1 MACRLSYLAAF
12 GIFPDQGSDLCLLHW
27 QADSLPLSHQGSPRF
42 KIYFE
47 SRAER
52 ICCWFG
58 CVCLVVQLCPTLC
71 DLMGYSRQAS
81 LSMEILQAR
90 ILQWVAMPSSRGSS
104 QPRDGTQVSRL
115 QVDSVLSEPP
125 GKPIYIYLYMYIWLC
140 WVFIATQFFPS
151 CGKQGLLSSC
161 GTWAFYCGGV
171 SRCRAQT
178 LEHKGFICFGSQAL
192 ECRLRSCGARA

>member
-1 MACRLSYLAAF
+1 MPFCTWEFTVRSVVLTFF
-12 GIFPDQGSDLCLLHW
+12 GLK
-27 QADSLPLSHQGSPRF
+27 DSLCAVLSLSVMSDSATPWTTARQPPLSLG
-42 KIYFE
+42 
-47 SRAER
+47 
-52 ICCWFG
+52 
-58 CVCLVVQLCPTLC
+58 
-71 DLMGYSRQAS
+71 
-81 LSMEILQAR
+81 ILQAG
-90 ILQWVAMPSSRGSS
+90 ILEWVAMPSSRGSS
-104 QPRDGTQVSRL
+104 QPRAQTQVSRL